1 MMIFARIVLCL
12 SGLMFA
18 GFGGWLLL
26 RPEALGEFVK
36 LDAGDPATLTEVRAF
51 YGGLEIGLGLFL
63 LGAAA
68 IRRAVVSGLV
78 LVLLVFGATAM
89 GRGAGLVF
97 DGPDPSGMI
106 PYLAVE
112 VAAAVLAAIA
122 LISTRNRN

>member
-1 MMIFARIVLCL
+1 MVFARLVLVL
-12 SGLMFA
+12 SGLLFA
-18 GFGGWLLL
+18 GFGGWMLL

-78 LVLLVFGATAM
+78 LVLLAFGGTAL
-89 GRGAGLVF
+89 GRGAGLAL
-97 DGPDPSGMI
+97 DGPDLSEMLPF
-106 PYLAVE
+106 LAVE

-122 LISTRNRN
+122 LIIARRP